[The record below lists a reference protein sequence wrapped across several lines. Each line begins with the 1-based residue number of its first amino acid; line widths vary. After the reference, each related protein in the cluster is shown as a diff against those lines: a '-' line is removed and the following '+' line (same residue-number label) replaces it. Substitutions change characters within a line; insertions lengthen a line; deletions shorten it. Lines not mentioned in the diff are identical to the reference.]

1 MKRGIFDVIF
11 FIFLFIFP
19 WWINVILAFIGIFI
33 FKDFYEFIISGIII
47 YSLYIIPGNNLITS
61 LISFFAIIIV
71 LYISIQI
78 LRRKIILYNNN
89 GFSHK

>member
-11 FIFLFIFP
+11 FMSLFIFP
-19 WWINVILAFIGIFI
+19 WWLGVLLAFIGIFI

-61 LISFFAIIIV
+61 LISFFTITVV

-89 GFSHK
+89 GFSYK